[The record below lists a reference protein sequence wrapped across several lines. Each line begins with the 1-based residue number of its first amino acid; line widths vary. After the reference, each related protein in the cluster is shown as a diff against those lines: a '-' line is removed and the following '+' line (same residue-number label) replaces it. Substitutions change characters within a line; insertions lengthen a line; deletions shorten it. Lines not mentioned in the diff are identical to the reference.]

1 MKRKILVTTGT
12 RADYGIYRELLF
24 KINESK
30 KLELILIVTGSH
42 LLKKHGLTVNEI
54 KLDGFKINAKIK
66 INPKDDDMFSSSI
79 ELGKSIIE
87 FSKIFKKFK
96 PDINII
102 LGDRDEMLASTIA
115 ASHMNIISAHIAG
128 GDISGGLDEYNRHA
142 ITKLSNIH
150 FTSTKTSKERIIRM
164 GENPNLVFNVGS
176 LSIDQIIKG
185 KITSRKDLEKKY
197 GLQFTNNEI
206 LLLQHPVTT
215 EVEKTKNQI
224 KDSLDALIKTKKPIL
239 AIAPNMDPG
248 NKIIFKNLEKEGKKH
263 KKIKYIQN
271 VPRTDYLG
279 FLQNCRILIGNSS
292 SGIIESTMFNIQI
305 INLGIR
311 QSRREKENSIIDIKK
326 PTSKKIFNEIIKI
339 FKSEIYKEKNKIYG
353 NGNTAK
359 KIQKYLENIPLNKKL
374 IQKQFND

>member
-12 RADYGIYRELLF
+12 RADYGIFRELLF
-24 KINESK
+24 QINESK

-42 LLKKHGLTVNEI
+42 LLKKHGATINEI
-54 KLDGFKINAKIK
+54 KRDGFKINAKIK
-66 INPKDDDMFSSSI
+66 INPKDDDVFSSSI

-150 FTSTKTSKERIIRM
+150 FTATKSSKERVIRM
-164 GENPNLVFNVGS
+164 GENPDLVFNVGS

-185 KITSRKDLEKKY
+185 KITSREDLEEKY

-215 EVEKTKNQI
+215 EVEKTANQI
-224 KDSLDALIKTKKPIL
+224 KNSLDALIKTKKPIL

-248 NKIIFKNLEKEGKKH
+248 NTVIFKNLEKEVKKYER
-263 KKIKYIQN
+263 IKYLQN

-311 QSRREKENSIIDIKK
+311 QSRREKEESVIDIKT
-326 PTSKKIFNEIIKI
+326 PTSKKIFNEIMKI

-353 NGNTAK
+353 NGNAAK
-359 KIQKYLENIPLNKKL
+359 KIQKHLENIPLNKKL

>member
-24 KINESK
+24 KINKSK

-42 LLKKHGLTVNEI
+42 LLKKHGSTINEI

-79 ELGKSIIE
+79 ELGKSVIE

-150 FTSTKTSKERIIRM
+150 FTATKTSKERIIRM

-176 LSIDQIIKG
+176 LSIDQIIKE

-215 EVEKTKNQI
+215 EVEKTENQI
-224 KDSLDALIKTKKPIL
+224 KDSLNALIKTKKPIL

-248 NKIIFKNLEKEGKKH
+248 NKVIFENLEKAVKKH
-263 KKIKYIQN
+263 KKIKYLQN

-339 FKSEIYKEKNKIYG
+339 FKSEIYEEKNKIYG